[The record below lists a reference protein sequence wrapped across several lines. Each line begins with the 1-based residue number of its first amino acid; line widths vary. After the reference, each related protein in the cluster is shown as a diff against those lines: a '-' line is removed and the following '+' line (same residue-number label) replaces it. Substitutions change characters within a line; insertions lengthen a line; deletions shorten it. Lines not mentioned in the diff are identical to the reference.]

1 MQSANPPAQTQ
12 SSGALF
18 SGMNLGGQS
27 TQNSSPFG
35 GAPAQQPG
43 LQQQS
48 NMGLFDGLNQNSTS
62 ASSATPAPSQQP
74 QQPSKPTMWD
84 TNSKLFDL
92 SADSLKQT

>member
-18 SGMNLGGQS
+18 SGMSLGGQQS
-27 TQNSSPFG
+27 AQNSSPFG

-48 NMGLFDGLNQNSTS
+48 NMGLFDGLNQNSTG
-62 ASSATPAPSQQP
+62 ASATPAPS